1 MGLILLHQ
9 NLAYVGIKPL
19 PFSPSRVGKD
29 ENLYKSSSSSS
40 YELNVTENIQ
50 GTAFCLLA
58 EMAAG
63 RRGFPAA
70 NEMRDLY

>member
-1 MGLILLHQ
+1 MGLMLLHQ
-9 NLAYVGIKPL
+9 NLVYVGIKPL

-50 GTAFCLLA
+50 GTHFVCW
-58 EMAAG
+58 
-63 RRGFPAA
+63 
-70 NEMRDLY
+70 